1 MFVFVFPSASFF
13 FFVFRVFLPEE
24 KENSP
29 YPSIHPPPPPPPLDR
44 VYSPIAAISSRAV
57 SYGVVTMLVHRTYL
71 VNSIGFELALLY
83 RSRIY
88 TNIETPSTSR
98 DGHTWMEGHYSFF
111 NRCNGLENQRTMPD
125 TLRVSLFRLRRFLSF
140 SVSLFSISHSLSFST
155 LGTNSSPYFLTS
167 YRNPCT

>member
-29 YPSIHPPPPPPPLDR
+29 YPSIHPPPPLDR